1 MKKNIEV
8 LEEVLNVLEEEKRKF
23 FNLVNQNEFRIE
35 EINSY
40 LSELSNEEDEDFKVF
55 SPRNV
60 ENVHRNQIEADTSDR
75 QKYEK
80 ENLEYNKKIDDL
92 KTLIDKVNIVIG
104 NLQTF
109 DEKEEQNENI
119 VENEEIVENI
129 KIANADNNAEKNI
142 LERKHIAHQISNC
155 VSFITS
161 DVQRAKIELNALAKK
176 LMED

>member
-1 MKKNIEV
+1 MKENIEV
-8 LEEVLNVLEEEKRKF
+8 LEEVLDVLEEEKRKF

-40 LSELSNEEDEDFKVF
+40 LSELSNEEDDDFKVF

-60 ENVHRNQIEADTSDR
+60 ENIHRDQIAADTSDR
-75 QKYEK
+75 QKYEE
-80 ENLEYNKKIDDL
+80 ENLEYNKKIDAL
-92 KTLIDKVNIVIG
+92 KALIDKVNIVIK
-104 NLQTF
+104 NLRIF
-109 DEKEEQNENI
+109 DEKEEQKENI

-142 LERKHIAHQISNC
+142 LERKHVAHQILNC

-161 DVQRAKIELNALAKK
+161 DVQRTKIELNALAKK